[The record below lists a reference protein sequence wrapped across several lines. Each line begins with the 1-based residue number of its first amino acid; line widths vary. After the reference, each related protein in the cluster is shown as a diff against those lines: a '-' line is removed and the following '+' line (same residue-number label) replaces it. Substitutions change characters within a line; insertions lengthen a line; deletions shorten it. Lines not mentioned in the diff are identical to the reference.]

1 MMFGVSQKRSPLH
14 KAGEIPTQIQDL
26 LMVEAAAEVIEEDL
40 KVAEVD
46 LVAEVATVTEV
57 ETATTGMRA
66 EEEEDEAGR

>member
-1 MMFGVSQKRSPLH
+1 
-14 KAGEIPTQIQDL
+14 
-26 LMVEAAAEVIEEDL
+26 MVEAAAEVIEEDL